1 MAKIW
6 TEEEVERLERQREL
20 QDRARAA
27 NPTAGMSFHERQRY
41 KWEQERK
48 LDDDRFR
55 ASHGGLSRA
64 EVAAAGPNGSGRQYA
79 AIKRGFELQAAREH
93 EMKTRAAELA
103 TREEEARQ
111 KRFGMENQGL
121 GAARVRA
128 EADRDIAGRNLADK
142 DLQRKHEL
150 EMLGQTQ
157 TFQGTQAEAER
168 KNKLKIADVQGK
180 SAVATAREQ
189 AAARAAELAGRNDVE
204 REKIEARRRAVDQRA
219 QTEANKELGRSFR
232 ALLAQRDPAGRS
244 SLSDEEKA
252 TLEQLLKKMGL

>member
-1 MAKIW
+1 MARAIML
-6 TEEEVERLERQREL
+6 TEDEVQRMERQRAL
-20 QDRARAA
+20 QERAQRATDPNALYNQRMKAAHEAAMERRRGRILA
-27 NPTAGMSFHERQRY
+27 NPSAEADTTLRHRVLRE
-41 KWEQERK
+41 EE
-48 LDDDRFR
+48 
-55 ASHGGLSRA
+55 SR
-64 EVAAAGPNGSGRQYA
+64 
-79 AIKRGFELQAAREH
+79 LAREH
-93 EMKTRAAELA
+93 EMDRVGRELA

-111 KRFGMENQGL
+111 RAQGMENQGL

-128 EADRDIAGRNLADK
+128 EADRDIAGRNLTDK

-150 EMLGQTQ
+150 EMLGRTQ

-168 KNKLKIADVQGK
+168 RNRLAIADVQGK

-232 ALLAQRDPAGRS
+232 ALFAQRDPAGRS